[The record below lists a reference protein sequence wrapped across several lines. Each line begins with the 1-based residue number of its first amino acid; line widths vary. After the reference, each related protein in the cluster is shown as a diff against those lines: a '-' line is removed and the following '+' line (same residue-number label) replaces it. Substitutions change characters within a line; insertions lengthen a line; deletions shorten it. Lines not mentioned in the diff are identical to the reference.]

1 VRRINCNSL
10 DYRFAGSPAAMHC
23 LGNMKKNS
31 LLYFGILALIL
42 GLGIFLRVATPD
54 VTRQLNV
61 GDETAWSNSAK
72 ILLKYGTLTRD
83 VEGKVYRGEQP
94 PRSDMLPP
102 PGYSLYLAGIYKIFG
117 DENQPVF
124 ISQIILSVVALWMM
138 YRIMVLLN
146 LHPFARLVSL
156 LGAAVYPGFYYNLD
170 RVLAEQVFMTVF
182 LLFVY
187 FLVKAAQRDQAAL
200 AAWSALC
207 LGAAIYVKP
216 QALPFALLALFLLI
230 VYRAGPRKIFSRP
243 VLVFIAVL
251 LLSLAPWWI
260 RNWLAF
266 GKGNILA
273 DSGSGPMVWG
283 AVPYFNDMAAVGR
296 LSLSELLKINMAA
309 DPAVFYKWRVFGFIQ
324 YMWGDLWDEHL
335 VHPGPGIQPL
345 IFLQMFIVVPTLLA
359 VPLLVWKR
367 RADWLVVA
375 CIPLAFTLM
384 HMLYHGLPRYV
395 QGSVPFVFI
404 CLGMLITVALRRT
417 SGTAEEFSIGMQGG
431 VLSAWQR
438 VADKAMRSIFLLVAV
453 FFSIALFYA
462 VYIFRTTISEEVS
475 AYRLGKYARTTISDV
490 EHSPIVFSKA
500 YRPEE
505 LSIENSIAKAGST
518 SRFTNNWSDP
528 SLIRVKIPEIP
539 AATMGAHQKI
549 VSKVTLNI
557 RGGRLYDYSTVYW
570 ANPANP
576 VMSENAVYVFPI
588 APWQKT
594 KTMYMD
600 SDVTGLLVV
609 PAVFRGSDF
618 VVRSIEITKYKI
630 EQK

>member
-1 VRRINCNSL
+1 MNRRE
-10 DYRFAGSPAAMHC
+10 
-23 LGNMKKNS
+23 NMKKNS
-31 LLYFGILALIL
+31 FLYFGILVLIF
-42 GLGIFLRVATPD
+42 GLGIFLRANTPD
-54 VTRQLNV
+54 LSRELRV
-61 GDETAWSNSAK
+61 GDETAWSNSGK

-102 PGYSLYLAGIYKIFG
+102 PGYSLYLAGIYKAFG
-117 DENQPVF
+117 DGNKPVF
-124 ISQIILSVVALWMM
+124 ISQIVLSVLALWLM
-138 YRIMVLLN
+138 YQIMVLLQ
-146 LHPFARLVSL
+146 LHPFARLLAL

-187 FLVKAAQRDQAAL
+187 FFIKAAQRDRATL
-200 AAWSALC
+200 AGWSALF
-207 LGAAIYVKP
+207 LAGAIYVKP
-216 QALPFALLALFLLI
+216 QALPFAVLALFVLI
-230 VYRAGPRKIFSRP
+230 VYRTGPRKVFSRP
-243 VLVFIAVL
+243 VLAFIGVL
-251 LLSLAPWWI
+251 LLALAPWWI

-273 DSGSGPMVWG
+273 DSGAGPMIWG

-296 LSLSELLKINMAA
+296 LSLSELLKINIAA

-345 IFLQMFIVVPTLLA
+345 IFLQILVVVPTLLA
-359 VPLLVWKR
+359 VPLLIRKR
-367 RADWLVVA
+367 RVDWLVVA

-404 CLGMLITVALRRT
+404 CLGMLITLAINRA
-417 SGTAEEFSIGMQGG
+417 SGHASEFSLGDRGG
-431 VLSAWQR
+431 VLSGWQNF
-438 VADKAMRSIFLLVAV
+438 ADKAMRSIFLLVSV
-453 FFSIALFYA
+453 LFSIALFYS

-475 AYRLGKYARTTISDV
+475 AYRLGKYAGVTIPEV
-490 EHSPIVFSKA
+490 ERSSVVFSKA
-500 YRPEE
+500 YKPEE
-505 LSIENSIAKAGST
+505 LTIDNSIAKADST
-518 SRFTNNWSDP
+518 SRFTNNWTDP
-528 SLIRVKIPEIP
+528 SLIRVKVPEVP
-539 AATMGAHQKI
+539 EGTAGPHEKI
-549 VSKVTLNI
+549 VSKITLNI

-570 ANPANP
+570 ADPANP
-576 VMSENAVYVFPI
+576 VMGENAVYAFPI
-588 APWQKT
+588 APWQKS

-600 SDVTGLLVV
+600 SDVTGLVVV

-618 VVRSIEITKYKI
+618 VVRSIEVTKYKV
-630 EQK
+630 ERKTPG